1 MWNWQVKLERNERS
15 MIRMDVSIP
24 ILSCRLVKLTS
35 KALLL
40 TKSSSEGQLL
50 GIQFRWSKVDGAKDR
65 EGPGKSRAGRQPI
78 DLMSKSPSF
87 DQWVNKLLQDHE
99 VTKAMLSHPP
109 FLRIQERSLQSLSL
123 YLFICCL

>member
-1 MWNWQVKLERNERS
+1 
-15 MIRMDVSIP
+15 MDVSIA
-24 ILSCRLVKLTS
+24 ILACRLVKLTS

-50 GIQFRWSKVDGAKDR
+50 GIQFRWSKVDGAKER

-87 DQWVNKLLQDHE
+87 DQWVKTAEQ
-99 VTKAMLSHPP
+99 VATGP
-109 FLRIQERSLQSLSL
+109 
-123 YLFICCL
+123 

>member
-1 MWNWQVKLERNERS
+1 
-15 MIRMDVSIP
+15 MDVSIA
-24 ILSCRLVKLTS
+24 ILSCRLVKLTG

-87 DQWVNKLLQDHE
+87 DQWVNKLLQ
-99 VTKAMLSHPP
+99 TMKLQKLCCPTLLS
-109 FLRIQERSLQSLSL
+109 
-123 YLFICCL
+123 

>member
-1 MWNWQVKLERNERS
+1 MSNWQLTLERNEGS
-15 MIRMDVSIP
+15 MIRMDVSTA
-24 ILSCRLVKLTS
+24 ILACRLVKITS

-65 EGPGKSRAGRQPI
+65 EGPSESRAGRQPR

-87 DQWVNKLLQDHE
+87 DQWVKTAQQ
-99 VTKAMLSHPP
+99 VATGP
-109 FLRIQERSLQSLSL
+109 
-123 YLFICCL
+123 